1 MTIGSTSCTI
11 SGAVFSAAPSH
22 PSPVFQPTSVGAVD
36 LNDVTWSKFM
46 AFRADYFSVGGM
58 LAALR
63 GDIWTRAR
71 WLVDAYD

>member
-1 MTIGSTSCTI
+1 MSRALGSKSHDNLFYIVYDFRCSI
-11 SGAVFSAAPSH
+11 SAASSH

-63 GDIWTRAR
+63 GDI
-71 WLVDAYD
+71 